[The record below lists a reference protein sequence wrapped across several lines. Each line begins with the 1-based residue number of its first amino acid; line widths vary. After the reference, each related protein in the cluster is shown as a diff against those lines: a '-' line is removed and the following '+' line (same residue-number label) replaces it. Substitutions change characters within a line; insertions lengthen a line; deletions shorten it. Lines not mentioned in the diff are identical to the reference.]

1 MVRGSFKRI
10 GQGRENAKNFLIENP
25 EIMVE
30 ISERV
35 WRTVKPEPELAEV
48 ISLDEPISLDD

>member
-1 MVRGSFKRI
+1 
-10 GQGRENAKNFLIENP
+10 
-25 EIMVE
+25 MVE

-35 WRTVKPEPELAEV
+35 WRTVKPEIVDDAQLADV